1 MNPAKFPAPE
11 PATANFAGFILRTP
25 AALHTMSAATNAAV
39 QGNQAQGSRD
49 SPCIAAD
56 SGAQSKVSKGNGTDH
71 LAGNMFVMEGHP
83 TDKRSM
89 PEYKKAARRASNL

>member
-1 MNPAKFPAPE
+1 MSVCQTSEAIKRKAL
-11 PATANFAGFILRTP
+11 GTP
-25 AALHTMSAATNAAV
+25 L
-39 QGNQAQGSRD
+39 
-49 SPCIAAD
+49 AAD

-83 TDKRSM
+83 TDKGSM